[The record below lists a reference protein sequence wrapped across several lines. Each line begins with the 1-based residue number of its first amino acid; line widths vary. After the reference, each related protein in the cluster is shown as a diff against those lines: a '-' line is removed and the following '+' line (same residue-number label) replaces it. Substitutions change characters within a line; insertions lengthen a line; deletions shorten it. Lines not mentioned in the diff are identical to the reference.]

1 MPEYRVERISS
12 DRVWVDGATY
22 QREHGSCS
30 TCDMEDSMC
39 HIGTRYC
46 GLGNMRCVQ
55 STAGFGP
62 YHTAWLEHKRC
73 RDTEASAIAGAKPHW
88 TPTVAFETTM
98 EVLFYSRSA
107 YNLRPGGVH
116 KAVRHMLEKGYW
128 PSSYQLLALEM
139 PTLSDDGVRVAYCPN
154 EAKRGGT
161 RTVTTI
167 GKYLRRHWP
176 NVADHTIRDVS
187 ALYGPDKIILSN
199 AVVDIVEAVQKG
211 PYSCMKWD
219 EVEDEDDEGV
229 MLYTP
234 DEDRHSYKPCSAH
247 PYHCYAPEFGWG
259 IAVRKSATGEIMG
272 RCLTNVQGDYK
283 VFVRSYA
290 KPEPGCR
297 SETDQQIEA
306 HLGELGFERLNAWPE
321 GTKLL
326 RVENAYD
333 EPILPYLDPAPDRRI
348 DGGNRLS
355 ERRGYFVRD
364 NEGEIEADCTD
375 GTWSTIDTFYCD
387 SCGSDC
393 TGDNY
398 ITGGDETICDH
409 CYRSDYVEALGENGY
424 RRLYRENQCVYVRGT
439 YYHEDYLD
447 DNGIVELHDGEYT
460 KYEDAVFVESADAYY
475 SDDDVGSGRHTE
487 CPVVYAAD
495 EYRLRS
501 ECVWCESSGAWI
513 PQDDAREFANDCGW
527 VHQDEWE
534 SYLDSMSA
542 ATVRNHLSEEDLEE
556 YLEASGRNLDED
568 PVEVVPEAPA
578 EVDPLSRVILNPGC
592 RTGNLAAGGLV
603 SGSLLA
609 RILAGGLAVG
619 GPVVGGPV
627 SGSLLAMAINA
638 DSGSN

>member
-22 QREHGSCS
+22 QRERGGCS
-30 TCDMEDSMC
+30 TCDMEGSMC
-39 HIGTRYC
+39 RIGTDYC
-46 GLGNMRCVQ
+46 GLGNMRRVQ

-62 YHTAWLEHKRC
+62 YHAAWLEHKCC

-98 EVLFYSRSA
+98 EVLYLLRGA

-219 EVEDEDDEGV
+219 EVEDEVEDEDEDEGV

-234 DEDRHSYKPCSAH
+234 DDNNHSYKPCSAH

-306 HLGELGFERLNAWPE
+306 HLGELGFKRLNAWPE

-333 EPILPYLDPAPDRRI
+333 DPILPYLDPAPDRRI
-348 DGGNRLS
+348 EGGNRLS

-387 SCGSDC
+387 CCGSDC
-393 TGDNY
+393 TGDSH
-398 ITGGDETICDH
+398 ITGNDETICDS
-409 CYRSDYVEALGENGY
+409 CRTVDYVEARGDGGY
-424 RRLYRENQCVYVRGT
+424 RRLYLENQCVCVRGT
-439 YYHEDYLD
+439 YYHQDYLE
-447 DNGIVELHDGEYT
+447 DNDIVELHDGEYAKLDDT
-460 KYEDAVFVESADAYY
+460 VFVESEDAYY

-501 ECVWCESSGAWI
+501 ECVWCESSGEWI
-513 PQDDAREFANDCGW
+513 PQEDARELAGDYGW
-527 VHQDEWE
+527 VRVDEWVE
-534 SYLDSMSA
+534 YLDGCSASEVRSMLTA
-542 ATVRNHLSEEDLEE
+542 EDLEE
-556 YLEASGRNLDED
+556 YLEETERNLDEEGQEPVEAAPQE
-568 PVEVVPEAPA
+568 PVEVAPQ
-578 EVDPLSRVILNPGC
+578 EQMSV
-592 RTGNLAAGGLV
+592 TGGLDLTSLV
-603 SGSLLA
+603 SSYLQEF
-609 RILAGGLAVG
+609 
-619 GPVVGGPV
+619 P
-627 SGSLLAMAINA
+627 AMSIKQEVF
-638 DSGSN
+638 SNR